1 MSGCAFTFPPVALR
15 AIELALGDDAPSR
28 LNSSSSNAGASCS
41 VGRARVERAQ
51 AMGGWRWW
59 GPRFAHCGGSAGA
72 LARLSAEYAMPG
84 VVGVGLVHCSLS
96 AEMKVMIRS

>member
-1 MSGCAFTFPPVALR
+1 MTAVNQNLEHWAGNSKLIKIKLVNP
-15 AIELALGDDAPSR
+15 DDGSPIV
-28 LNSSSSNAGASCS
+28 LTTTAGTTT
-41 VGRARVERAQ
+41 
-51 AMGGWRWW
+51 RWW
-59 GPRFAHCGGSAGA
+59 GPRFAHCGGSAGV